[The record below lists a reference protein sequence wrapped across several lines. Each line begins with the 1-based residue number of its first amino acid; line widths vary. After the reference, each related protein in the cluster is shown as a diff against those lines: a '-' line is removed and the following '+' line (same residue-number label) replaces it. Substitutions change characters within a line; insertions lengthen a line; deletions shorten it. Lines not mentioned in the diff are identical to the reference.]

1 MKETALRLQHESL
14 GARMVPFAGWLM
26 PVQYTGILDEVRV
39 VRSQAGLF
47 DLGHMGR
54 VRVTGGDATA
64 FLQKV
69 QTQDASAIP
78 NGAIRYA
85 MILDSE
91 GQTQDDVLVYREEDD
106 GGFFLVVNAV
116 NTDRDLR
123 ILREAALK
131 FGNLVVNDQTE
142 ELGTFAIQGPLSQEI
157 VQKITDIDLPSLK
170 YYRWTKGSVAGHE
183 VEISRTGY
191 TGEDGFEVYAPQ
203 YAIRNL
209 WTAFLDA
216 GRSNGLA
223 PAGLGSRDTLRLE
236 AGMPLYG
243 HEIDETT
250 TPLEAGLSRA
260 VRFNHDF
267 TGREALERIQAT
279 GGRGRRLVGLTTTSR
294 RVPRHGYPVLH
305 GDDEV
310 GKILSGAVSPTLET
324 NIATCYLPEELSAP
338 GTALTFAVKDKREA
352 ATVTALPFYK
362 RQR

>member
-1 MKETALRLQHESL
+1 MKETALRRQHESL
-14 GARMVPFAGWLM
+14 GARMVSFAGWLM
-26 PVQYTGILDEVRV
+26 PVQYNGILDEVRM

-64 FLQKV
+64 FLQRV

-91 GQTQDDVLVYREEDD
+91 GQTQDDVLVYRQEDD
-106 GGFFLVVNAV
+106 GGFFMVVNAV

-123 ILREAALK
+123 ILREAALQ
-131 FGNLVVNDQTE
+131 FSDLVLDDQTA

-157 VQKITDIDLPSLK
+157 VQKITAIDLSSLK
-170 YYRWTKGSVAGHE
+170 YYRWTEGSVAGHE

-203 YAIRNL
+203 DAISSL
-209 WTAFLDA
+209 WAALLDA
-216 GRSNGLA
+216 GHSAGLA
-223 PAGLGSRDTLRLE
+223 PAGLASRDTLRLE

-250 TPLEAGLSRA
+250 TPLEAGLSWA

-267 TGREALERIQAT
+267 TGREALERIQAA
-279 GGRGRRLVGLTTTSR
+279 GGPGRKLVGLTTASR
-294 RVPRHGYPVLH
+294 RVPRQGYPVLH
-305 GDDEV
+305 GEEEV
-310 GKILSGAVSPTLET
+310 GKILSGAASPTLET

-338 GTALTFAVKDKREA
+338 GTTLMFAVKNKREA